1 MLKVL
6 LLFVLLIA
14 GIVVGPMIAGHQGY
28 VLIQTDNYNIETS
41 VTGLAIILILAMVV
55 LFAIEW
61 LLRRIFRTGAHTRG
75 WFVGRKR
82 RRARKQTEQ
91 ALLKL
96 AEGDY
101 QQVEKLMAKNA
112 DHAEQPV
119 VNYLLAAEA
128 AQQRGDEARANQHL
142 ERAAELAG
150 NDTIPVEITRV
161 RLQLARNE
169 NHAARHGVDK
179 LLEVTP
185 RHPEVLRLAEQAYI
199 RTGAWSSLLDIIP
212 SMAKAHVGD
221 EEHRA
226 MLEQQA
232 WIGLMD
238 QARADNGS
246 EGLRNWWKNQSRK
259 TRHQVALQ
267 VAMAEHLIECDDHDT
282 AQQIIID
289 GLKRQYD
296 DRLLLPIPRLKTNNP
311 EQLEK
316 VLRQQNQKRRRSP
329 AVVEHTGPVTDEARR
344 MAGSIARLPRSAET
358 TSGRLRLR
366 MACRRAG
373 QTAQAGRSCSDAS
386 RRFDVNVAEQ
396 PTTVVPSHPGASTS
410 GAFLTHKKTPALITE
425 QALKQVCMTTSGCF
439 TQRCV
444 HGV

>member
-1 MLKVL
+1 MIKVL
-6 LLFVLLIA
+6 LLFALLLA
-14 GIVVGPMIAGHQGY
+14 GIVLGPIVAGHQGY

-41 VTGLAIILILAMVV
+41 VTGLVIILVLAMVV
-55 LFAIEW
+55 LFAVEW
-61 LLRRIFRTGAHTRG
+61 LLRRIMRTGAHTRG
-75 WFVGRKR
+75 WFTGRKR

-101 QQVEKLMAKNA
+101 QQVEKLMSKNA

-150 NDTIPVEITRV
+150 NDVIPVDITRT
-161 RLQLARNE
+161 RLHLARNE
-169 NHAARHGVDK
+169 NHAARREVDR
-179 LLEVTP
+179 LLEVAP

-199 RTGAWSSLLDIIP
+199 RTGAWGSLLEIIP
-212 SMAKAHVGD
+212 SMAKANVGD

-226 MLEQQA
+226 ALEQQA

-238 QARADNGS
+238 QARADQGS
-246 EGLRNWWKNQSRK
+246 EGLKAWWKNQSRK
-259 TRHQVALQ
+259 TRRQIPLQ
-267 VAMAEHLIECDDHDT
+267 VAMADHLIECNDHDT

-296 DRLLLPIPRLKTNNP
+296 DRLTLLIPRLKTNNP

-316 VLRQQNQKRRRSP
+316 ILRQQIKTAGDRPLLWSTLGQSLMKHG
-329 AVVEHTGPVTDEARR
+329 EWQEASL
-344 MAGSIARLPRSAET
+344 AF
-358 TSGRLRLR
+358 
-366 MACRRAG
+366 RA
-373 QTAQAGRSCSDAS
+373 
-386 RRFDVNVAEQ
+386 
-396 PTTVVPSHPGASTS
+396 
-410 GAFLTHKKTPALITE
+410 
-425 QALKQVCMTTSGCF
+425 ALKQRPDAFDYAWLADTLDRQHKPEEAAAMRRDGLLLTL
-439 TQRCV
+439 QNNPQP
-444 HGV
+444 

>member
-1 MLKVL
+1 MLKIL
-6 LLFVLLIA
+6 LLFALLIA
-14 GIVVGPMIAGHQGY
+14 GIVLGPMIAGHQGY

-41 VTGLAIILILAMVV
+41 VTGLVIILILAMVV

-142 ERAAELAG
+142 ERATELAG
-150 NDTIPVEITRV
+150 DDLIPVEITRV

-169 NHAARHGVDK
+169 NHAARHGIDK
-179 LLEVTP
+179 LLEITP
-185 RHPEVLRLAEQAYI
+185 RHPEVLRLAEQAYT
-199 RTGAWSSLLDIIP
+199 RTGAWQSLLDIIP
-212 SMAKAHVGD
+212 SMAKANVGD

-226 MLEQQA
+226 
-232 WIGLMD
+232 
-238 QARADNGS
+238 
-246 EGLRNWWKNQSRK
+246 
-259 TRHQVALQ
+259 AL
-267 VAMAEHLIECDDHDT
+267 
-282 AQQIIID
+282 
-289 GLKRQYD
+289 
-296 DRLLLPIPRLKTNNP
+296 

-316 VLRQQNQKRRRSP
+316 VLRQQIK
-329 AVVEHTGPVTDEARR
+329 AVGDRPLLWSTLGQSLMRHGEWQEA
-344 MAGSIARLPRSAET
+344 SIAF
-358 TSGRLRLR
+358 
-366 MACRRAG
+366 RA
-373 QTAQAGRSCSDAS
+373 
-386 RRFDVNVAEQ
+386 
-396 PTTVVPSHPGASTS
+396 
-410 GAFLTHKKTPALITE
+410 
-425 QALKQVCMTTSGCF
+425 ALKQRPDAFDYAWLADALDRLHQPEEAAAMRRDGLLLTL
-439 TQRCV
+439 QNNPQP
-444 HGV
+444 

>member
-1 MLKVL
+1 MLKIL
-6 LLFVLLIA
+6 LLFALLIA
-14 GIVVGPMIAGHQGY
+14 GIVVGPIISGHQGY

-41 VTGLAIILILAMVV
+41 VTGLAIIMILTMVV

-61 LLRRIFRTGAHTRG
+61 LFRRIFRTGAHTRG

-142 ERAAELAG
+142 ERATELAG
-150 NDTIPVEITRV
+150 DDLIPVEIARV

-169 NHAARHGVDK
+169 NHAARHGIDK
-179 LLEVTP
+179 LLEITP
-185 RHPEVLRLAEQAYI
+185 RHPEVLRLAEQAYT
-199 RTGAWSSLLDIIP
+199 RTGAWNSLLDILP
-212 SMAKAHVGD
+212 SMAKANVSD

-226 MLEQQA
+226 ALEQQA

-238 QARADNGS
+238 QTLADRGS
-246 EGLRNWWKNQSRK
+246 DGLREWWKNQNRK
-259 TRHQVALQ
+259 TRSQVPLQ
-267 VAMAEHLIECDDHDT
+267 VAMASLLIESDDHDT

-289 GLKRQYD
+289 GLKKQYD
-296 DRLLLPIPRLKTNNP
+296 DRLVMLIPRLKTNNP

-316 VLRQQNQKRRRSP
+316 VLRQQIKSVGDRPLLWSTLGQSLMRHG
-329 AVVEHTGPVTDEARR
+329 EWQEA
-344 MAGSIARLPRSAET
+344 SIAF
-358 TSGRLRLR
+358 
-366 MACRRAG
+366 RA
-373 QTAQAGRSCSDAS
+373 
-386 RRFDVNVAEQ
+386 
-396 PTTVVPSHPGASTS
+396 
-410 GAFLTHKKTPALITE
+410 
-425 QALKQVCMTTSGCF
+425 ALKQRPDAFDYAWLADTLDRMH
-439 TQRCV
+439 QPEEAALMRRD
-444 HGV
+444 

>member
-1 MLKVL
+1 MLKIL
-6 LLFVLLIA
+6 LLFALLLA

-41 VTGLAIILILAMVV
+41 VTGLAIIMILTMVV

-142 ERAAELAG
+142 ERATELAG
-150 NDTIPVEITRV
+150 DDLIPVEITRV

-169 NHAARHGVDK
+169 NHATRHGIDK
-179 LLEVTP
+179 LLEITP

-199 RTGAWSSLLDIIP
+199 RTGAWNSLLDIIP
-212 SMAKAHVGD
+212 SMAKANVSD
-221 EEHRA
+221 EEHCA
-226 MLEQQA
+226 ELEQLA

-238 QARADNGS
+238 KTLADGGS
-246 EGLRNWWKNQSRK
+246 EGLRDWWKSQNRK
-259 TRHQVALQ
+259 TRSQVALQ
-267 VAMAEHLIECDDHDT
+267 VAMANRLIESDDHDT
-282 AQQIIID
+282 AQQIIIE
-289 GLKRQYD
+289 GLKKHYD
-296 DRLLLPIPRLKTNNP
+296 DRLVMPIPRLKTNNP

-316 VLRQQNQKRRRSP
+316 VLRQQIKTVGDRPLLWSTLGQSLMRHG
-329 AVVEHTGPVTDEARR
+329 EWQEA
-344 MAGSIARLPRSAET
+344 SIAF
-358 TSGRLRLR
+358 
-366 MACRRAG
+366 RA
-373 QTAQAGRSCSDAS
+373 
-386 RRFDVNVAEQ
+386 
-396 PTTVVPSHPGASTS
+396 
-410 GAFLTHKKTPALITE
+410 
-425 QALKQVCMTTSGCF
+425 ALKQRPDAFDYAWLADTLDRLHQPEEAATMRRDGLLLTL
-439 TQRCV
+439 QNNPQQ
-444 HGV
+444 

>member
-1 MLKVL
+1 MLKIL
-6 LLFVLLIA
+6 LLFALLIA
-14 GIVVGPMIAGHQGY
+14 GIVLGPMIAGHQGY

-41 VTGLAIILILAMVV
+41 VTGLVIILILAMVV

-142 ERAAELAG
+142 ERATELAG
-150 NDTIPVEITRV
+150 DDLIPVEITRV

-169 NHAARHGVDK
+169 NHAARHGIDK
-179 LLEVTP
+179 LLEITP
-185 RHPEVLRLAEQAYI
+185 RHPEVLRLAEQAYT
-199 RTGAWSSLLDIIP
+199 RTGAWQSLLDIIP
-212 SMAKAHVGD
+212 SMAKANVGD
-221 EEHRA
+221 EAHRA
-226 MLEQQA
+226 LA
-232 WIGLMD
+232 WVGLMD
-238 QARADNGS
+238 KALADGGS
-246 EGLRNWWKNQSRK
+246 EGLREWWRNQSRK
-259 TRHQVALQ
+259 TRAMVPLQ
-267 VAMAEHLIECDDHDT
+267 VAMAERLIESDDHDT

-289 GLKRQYD
+289 GLKKQYD
-296 DRLLLPIPRLKTNNP
+296 DRLVMPIPRLKTNNP

-316 VLRQQNQKRRRSP
+316 VLRQQIK
-329 AVVEHTGPVTDEARR
+329 AVGDRPLLWSTLGQSLMRHGEWQEA
-344 MAGSIARLPRSAET
+344 SIAF
-358 TSGRLRLR
+358 
-366 MACRRAG
+366 RA
-373 QTAQAGRSCSDAS
+373 
-386 RRFDVNVAEQ
+386 
-396 PTTVVPSHPGASTS
+396 
-410 GAFLTHKKTPALITE
+410 
-425 QALKQVCMTTSGCF
+425 ALKQRPDAFDYAWLADALDRLHQPEEAAAMRRDGLLLTL
-439 TQRCV
+439 QNNPQP
-444 HGV
+444 

>member
-1 MLKVL
+1 MLKIL
-6 LLFVLLIA
+6 LLFALLLA

-41 VTGLAIILILAMVV
+41 VTGLAIIMILTMVV

-142 ERAAELAG
+142 ERATELAG
-150 NDTIPVEITRV
+150 DDLIPVEITRV

-169 NHAARHGVDK
+169 NHAARHGIDK
-179 LLEVTP
+179 LLEITP

-199 RTGAWSSLLDIIP
+199 RTGAWNSLLDIIP
-212 SMAKAHVGD
+212 SMAKANVSD
-221 EEHRA
+221 EEHRTE
-226 MLEQQA
+226 LEQLA

-238 QARADNGS
+238 KTLADGGS
-246 EGLRNWWKNQSRK
+246 EGLRDWWKSQNRK
-259 TRHQVALQ
+259 TRSQVALQ
-267 VAMAEHLIECDDHDT
+267 VAMANRLIESDDHDT
-282 AQQIIID
+282 AQQIIIE
-289 GLKRQYD
+289 GLKKHYD
-296 DRLLLPIPRLKTNNP
+296 DRLVMPIPRLKTNNP

-316 VLRQQNQKRRRSP
+316 VLRQQIKTVGDRPLLWSTLGQSLMRHG
-329 AVVEHTGPVTDEARR
+329 EWQEA
-344 MAGSIARLPRSAET
+344 SIAF
-358 TSGRLRLR
+358 
-366 MACRRAG
+366 RA
-373 QTAQAGRSCSDAS
+373 
-386 RRFDVNVAEQ
+386 
-396 PTTVVPSHPGASTS
+396 
-410 GAFLTHKKTPALITE
+410 
-425 QALKQVCMTTSGCF
+425 ALKQRPDAFDYAWLADTLDRLHQPEEAATMRRDGLLLTL
-439 TQRCV
+439 QNNPQQ
-444 HGV
+444 

>member
-6 LLFVLLIA
+6 LLFALLIA
-14 GIVVGPMIAGHQGY
+14 GIVLGPMLTGHQGY

-41 VTGLAIILILAMVV
+41 VTGLVIILVLALVV
-55 LFAIEW
+55 IFALEW
-61 LLRRIFRTGAHTRG
+61 VLRRIFRTGAHTRG

-101 QQVEKLMAKNA
+101 QQVEKLMSKNA

-142 ERAAELAG
+142 ERAAELAE
-150 NDTIPVEITRV
+150 NDPIPVEITRV

-179 LLEVTP
+179 LLEITP

-199 RTGAWSSLLDIIP
+199 RTGAWTSLLDIIP
-212 SMAKAHVGD
+212 SMAKADVGD
-221 EEHRA
+221 DDHRDA
-226 MLEQQA
+226 LQQQA
-232 WIGLMD
+232 WIGMMD
-238 QARADNGS
+238 QARADQGS
-246 EGLRNWWKNQSRK
+246 EGLKSWWKNQSRK
-259 TRHQVALQ
+259 IRQQMTLQ
-267 VAMAEHLIECDDHDT
+267 VAIAEHLIECDDHDT
-282 AQQIIID
+282 AQEIILD

-296 DRLLLPIPRLKTNNP
+296 DRLVMVIPRLKTNNP

-316 VLRQQNQKRRRSP
+316 VLRQQIKTQGDRPLLWSTLGQSLLKHG
-329 AVVEHTGPVTDEARR
+329 EWQEASL
-344 MAGSIARLPRSAET
+344 AF
-358 TSGRLRLR
+358 
-366 MACRRAG
+366 RA
-373 QTAQAGRSCSDAS
+373 
-386 RRFDVNVAEQ
+386 
-396 PTTVVPSHPGASTS
+396 
-410 GAFLTHKKTPALITE
+410 
-425 QALKQVCMTTSGCF
+425 ALKQRPDAFDYAWLADCLDRMHQPEEAALMRRDGLLLTL
-439 TQRCV
+439 QNNPPA
-444 HGV
+444 